1 MSVCGICG
9 GMTLTPLFTAGDVNF
24 KTTDE
29 IFLIERCATCGVA
42 QTSPRPADTDLG
54 RYYPPVYYPIGSFD
68 EERYERTI
76 GRFQHDKLELL
87 PPEKRGGKVLDIGC
101 GAGYFVR
108 EARKAGYDAEGV
120 EFSAEA
126 ADFGRRAWNLPI
138 TVGNA
143 QDVGF
148 TGKSFDVVTLWHV
161 LEHLSRPAEMLA
173 TVHRLLRPDGVLI
186 LTVPNFASRQAQFFK
201 ADWYHLEV
209 PRHLYHFDPESLGR
223 LLAKQG
229 FRVDRVTHDSAEHN
243 WAGILG
249 SIMPLVPGR
258 NSIAGRAARMLVVRP
273 VARALAAVETALRS
287 GGTFGVIAR
296 KS

>member
-1 MSVCGICG
+1 M
-9 GMTLTPLFTAGDVNF
+9 TPLFTAGDVNF

-29 IFLIERCATCGVA
+29 IFTVERCATCGVA
-42 QTSPRPADTDLG
+42 QTWPRPAEKDLG
-54 RYYPPVYYPIGSFD
+54 KYYPPVYYPIRSFE

-76 GRFQHDKLELL
+76 GRYQRDKIELL
-87 PPEKRGGKVLDIGC
+87 PAEKQDGKLLDIGC

-126 ADFGRRAWNLPI
+126 AAFGKREWNLPI

-148 TGKSFDVVTLWHV
+148 TEKSFDVVTLWHV
-161 LEHLSRPAEMLA
+161 LEHLSRPADMLA
-173 TVHRLLRPDGVLI
+173 TVQRLLRPNGVLV
-186 LTVPNFASRQAQFFK
+186 LTVPNFASPQARFFK
-201 ADWYHLEV
+201 ANWYHLEV
-209 PRHLYHFDPESLGR
+209 PRHLYHFDPDSLRR

-229 FRVDRVTHDSAEHN
+229 FRVDRVVHESAEHN

-249 SIMPLVPGR
+249 SIMPLVPKNNNAIGWGMR
-258 NSIAGRAARMLVVRP
+258 KVIGRP
-273 VARALAAVETALRS
+273 VSRALAAAETVLRS

-296 KS
+296 QS